1 MFKMI
6 SMFIS
11 VAAIVA
17 VLLFVKG
24 VSNIRLPDQ
33 GQILQQLGSVAGKEN
48 GVFRMINGQKGA
60 VPGQNATEGGFNI
73 ASLLNGGTS
82 APTAHTEP
90 AAPEGSMTAF
100 LCSNE
105 KGNQGESAGAKVVE
119 LPPGAQAIIVDG
131 RLQVFYPS
139 GKPRPHR

>member
-1 MFKMI
+1 
-6 SMFIS
+6 
-11 VAAIVA
+11 
-17 VLLFVKG
+17 
-24 VSNIRLPDQ
+24 
-33 GQILQQLGSVAGKEN
+33 
-48 GVFRMINGQKGA
+48 
-60 VPGQNATEGGFNI
+60 
-73 ASLLNGGTS
+73 
-82 APTAHTEP
+82 
-90 AAPEGSMTAF
+90 MTAF